1 MDGAH
6 GLPYYCDEARFR
18 APPPGQIEPEDQMF
32 KYTGRLALTLPVVI
46 ALAIGA
52 CGDRSDDQLAQDDS
66 LTRDLELVNQD
77 TAAVPA
83 FTDVPAE
90 EPPAPTAAAPAPKAT
105 TPRPAPRTPPR
116 TPTPATKSPSGPTT
130 TPSGNVVTPTPGGA
144 AESRTGVIAAGTTIN
159 LTSGSRICTN
169 THRVGQTFTA
179 TVANTVTGSNGAA
192 IPAGATAVVEI
203 TSLSR
208 SENVNDPID
217 VGLRV
222 RSVTFEGRT
231 YAVSASTSS
240 AAVER
245 VRSTTASKDAQKV
258 ATGAAIGA
266 IAGQILGRDTRS
278 TVAGAAVGAA
288 AGAGAAAA
296 TANYEGCVPAGG
308 RITITLNSATEV
320 VV

>member
-1 MDGAH
+1 M
-6 GLPYYCDEARFR
+6 LK
-18 APPPGQIEPEDQMF
+18 Q
-32 KYTGRLALTLPVVI
+32 TGRLALMLPL
-46 ALAIGA
+46 ALALVAGA
-52 CGDRSDDQLAQDDS
+52 CRDRADDQLAQDAALD
-66 LTRDLELVNQD
+66 RDLELVNRD
-77 TAAVPA
+77 TMAQPA
-83 FTDVPAE
+83 LTDVPAE
-90 EPPAPTAAAPAPKAT
+90 TPPAPTAAAPAPAPRAAPRTTTPPRTAT
-105 TPRPAPRTPPR
+105 APRPAP
-116 TPTPATKSPSGPTT
+116 SGPAT
-130 TPSGNVVTPTPGGA
+130 TPSGNTVTPTPGTRP
-144 AESRTGVIAAGTTIN
+144 ESRTGVIAAGSTVN
-159 LTSGSRICTN
+159 LSSGSRVCTN

-222 RSVTFEGRT
+222 RSITFEGRT
-231 YAVSASTSS
+231 YPVSATTAS
-240 AAVER
+240 ASVER

-288 AGAGAAAA
+288 AGAGTAAA
-296 TANYEGCVPAGG
+296 TANYEGCIPAGG
-308 RITITLNSATEV
+308 RITITLNSSTEV

>member
-1 MDGAH
+1 
-6 GLPYYCDEARFR
+6 
-18 APPPGQIEPEDQMF
+18 MF
-32 KYTGRLALTLPVVI
+32 KYMGRLVLTLPLAFALTL
-46 ALAIGA
+46 GA
-52 CGDRSDDQLAQDDS
+52 CGDRTDDQLAQDDA
-66 LTRDLELVNQD
+66 LNRDLELAGQD
-77 TAAVPA
+77 TSAQPA

-90 EPPAPTAAAPAPKAT
+90 QPPAPIAAAPAPKAT
-105 TPRPAPRTPPR
+105 APTRTPPR
-116 TPTPATKSPSGPTT
+116 TTTTTTKAPSTPTT
-130 TPSGNVVTPTPGGA
+130 TPSGNTVTPSPSA
-144 AESRTGVIAAGTTIN
+144 PAESRTGVIAAGSTVN
-159 LTSGSRICTN
+159 LSSGSRICTN

-179 TVANTVTGSNGAA
+179 TVSNTVTGSNGAA

-222 RSVTFEGRT
+222 RSITFEGRT
-231 YAVSASTSS
+231 YAVNASTSS

-266 IAGQILGRDTRS
+266 IAGQILGKDTRS
-278 TVAGAAVGAA
+278 TVAGAAVGAV

-296 TANYEGCVPAGG
+296 TGNYEGCVPAGG

>member
-1 MDGAH
+1 M
-6 GLPYYCDEARFR
+6 
-18 APPPGQIEPEDQMF
+18 EDQMF
-32 KYTGRLALTLPVVI
+32 KRTGRLVLTLPL
-46 ALAIGA
+46 ALALVAGA
-52 CGDRSDDQLAQDDS
+52 CRDRTDDQLAQDAALD
-66 LTRDLELVNQD
+66 RDLELVNRD
-77 TAAVPA
+77 TMAQPA
-83 FTDVPAE
+83 LTDIPAE
-90 EPPAPTAAAPAPKAT
+90 TPPAPTAAAPAPAPRTAPRTTTPPRTAT
-105 TPRPAPRTPPR
+105 APRPAP
-116 TPTPATKSPSGPTT
+116 SGPAT
-130 TPSGNVVTPTPGGA
+130 TPSGNTVTPTPGA
-144 AESRTGVIAAGTTIN
+144 QPEVRGVIAAGSTIN
-159 LTSGSRICTN
+159 LSSGSRVCTN

-179 TVANTVTGSNGAA
+179 TVANTVTGSNGSA

-222 RSVTFEGRT
+222 RSITFEGRT
-231 YAVSASTSS
+231 YPVSATTAS
-240 AAVER
+240 ASVER

-296 TANYEGCVPAGG
+296 TANYDGCIPAGG

-320 VV
+320 IV

>member
-1 MDGAH
+1 
-6 GLPYYCDEARFR
+6 
-18 APPPGQIEPEDQMF
+18 MF
-32 KYTGRLALTLPVVI
+32 KYTGRVALSLPFAI
-46 ALAIGA
+46 ALLAGA
-52 CGDRSDDQLAQDDS
+52 CRDRSDDQLAQDTA
-66 LTRDLELVNQD
+66 LNRDLQLVNQD
-77 TAAVPA
+77 TMAQPA

-90 EPPAPTAAAPAPKAT
+90 VPPAPVASA
-105 TPRPAPRTPPR
+105 PAPRTTAPVRTTTRPR
-116 TPTPATKSPSGPTT
+116 TTTPTTTAPKT
-130 TPSGNVVTPTPGGA
+130 TPSGNVVTTTPA
-144 AESRTGVIAAGTTIN
+144 APERQTGMIAAGSTIN
-159 LTSGSRICTN
+159 LTSGSRVCTN

-179 TVANTVTGSNGAA
+179 TVASTVTGSNGAA

-222 RSVTFEGRT
+222 RSISFEGRT

-266 IAGQILGRDTRS
+266 IAGQILGKDTRS

-296 TANYEGCVPAGG
+296 TANYDGCVPAGG